1 MKNMQTMREVINAI
15 ILTSLTGLRF
25 SMVEARVRE

>member
-1 MKNMQTMREVINAI
+1 MKGMVFNQLKQAMII
-15 ILTSLTGLRF
+15 ILGLPGLRF